1 MLHIFHLFVTCP
13 DGRVVSVDMSDDRY
27 RWSSDNW
34 KMTDMLILDKVLSD
48 KRSAAY
54 ATTIDDINTYWLNCR
69 ECGDWYK
76 SEEIISLYY
85 PLAGWRSNKKFPFN
99 EKLSM
104 HLLHYQQVRYF

>member
-13 DGRVVSVDMSDDRY
+13 DGRIVFVDIDIR
-27 RWSSDNW
+27 SSDRQAL
-34 KMTDMLILDKVLSD
+34 TDMLILDKVLSD
-48 KRSAAY
+48 RRSAAY

-76 SEEIISLYY
+76 SEEIISLFY
-85 PLAGWRSNKKFPFN
+85 PLGGWRSNKKFPFN

>member
-1 MLHIFHLFVTCP
+1 
-13 DGRVVSVDMSDDRY
+13 MSDDRY

-34 KMTDMLILDKVLSD
+34 KVTDMLILDKVLSD

-54 ATTIDDINTYWLNCR
+54 ATTIDDINSYWLDDCKD
-69 ECGDWYK
+69 CGDWHWHK
-76 SEEIISLYY
+76 SEETISLYY
-85 PLAGWRSNKKFPFN
+85 PLGGWRSNKKFPFN